1 MYIFQLDVRKSD
13 LYYTSRF
20 SYLRSEIAQ
29 SHTSC
34 PISFNLINL
43 PPEMR
48 FVLQLTSLEAIA
60 DSKL

>member
-1 MYIFQLDVRKSD
+1 MYIFRPDVRKSG
-13 LYYTSRF
+13 LSYTSRL

-48 FVLQLTSLEAIA
+48 FVLQLTSVEAMA
-60 DSKL
+60 DGEL